1 MRCNVQRQLYQP
13 AINHCACDSCNTVQI
28 SIMEMLIVSS
38 TWRRH
43 ALGLLVQLLSAL
55 PVLDAIQASERE
67 TLLVFLLTAHF
78 LGSKRAPCLCE
89 THLRYTIIFFVVI
102 CCSLWITNTLSLFF
116 CSLFVSRNGEAGHLD
131 SR

>member
-67 TLLVFLLTAHF
+67 ALLVFLLMADF
-78 LGSKRAPCLCE
+78 
-89 THLRYTIIFFVVI
+89 
-102 CCSLWITNTLSLFF
+102 
-116 CSLFVSRNGEAGHLD
+116 
-131 SR
+131 